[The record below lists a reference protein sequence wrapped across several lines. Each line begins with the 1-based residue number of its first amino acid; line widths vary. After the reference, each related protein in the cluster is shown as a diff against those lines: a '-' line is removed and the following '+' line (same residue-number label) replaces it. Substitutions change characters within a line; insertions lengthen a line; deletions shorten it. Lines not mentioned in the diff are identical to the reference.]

1 MSFLG
6 DLGSAIA
13 SQFNLGENTTT
24 SLDAVIDGQQVK
36 YGSLGDFAS
45 QFDQSAQRSYVE
57 EGYLRRDPFNTDP
70 KQFEVL
76 WQEPNATVLLKKRQ
90 YSSVAENFRPDFMD
104 ADEKLYYKAMNV
116 LFQNKCNQIAALE
129 QLSKIAQI
137 TAAVGNISNQLVPW
151 IITLTDIAN
160 NGYASGNNLFG
171 SNTNPFTTQDGSS
184 FIKSVNR
191 LRTLYAYN
199 QPNQYTTWIAD
210 ATNLFQSTFGGGSGV
225 IEITNYTSLSTT
237 SSVDIKQPGSFNLSI
252 VDPYEAML
260 ITDYDIELALSDAT
274 NLFYNNKTFQLGVSS
289 SQQVI
294 QDQQSQLNAI
304 RSARNASPITF
315 KVDPDTLLGKR
326 VTAIIDRLGLE
337 IVFTYNPLG
346 SLSLGGND
354 GVDVDP
360 RFLRGSTVPNPDG
373 SGGIGSLA
381 GYDGLDQNSQ
391 SNIPGTNVRALV
403 GNSELKAFQTI
414 IATIYNQ
421 ISLISNSRN
430 ALFDNNDSY
439 NYARRKL
446 RFNFSGKLIIQ
457 PMDVVHIYL
466 SSKSQ
471 YDNKVLSGLTQMFS
485 GAGILQN
492 ISNTITSITNAAD
505 TLFNPSANI
514 SVAAEK
520 AIYVGPDFPNFL
532 WALVRT
538 QFVTEQEGT
547 HVFSGVV
554 ESAVDNWNGGRFSI
568 DVSGKDN
575 TYYFDQGKI
584 NFKPGADNFNGL
596 IFDPLTPFQTSYDSV
611 TVNNLP
617 TSGTPTLLYE
627 NQYLLSTSGQGSLVK
642 YKQGALTGQKATQG
656 NYVQDQGL
664 DPTTGLV
671 TKTLYLPNGLCYKWK
686 QGIGVFVRAGNMT
699 QISDPNLVGPPTVK
713 QEPFAGLDVM
723 NVLSLLITGIP
734 YNYATYF
741 KATGSRLGFNG
752 DPQSKQSP
760 VRSYLDSLSYGL
772 ARNNAL
778 WGNFIP
784 YKSLVMDDLSI
795 AKIAQAQASANASNP
810 DIELQIK
817 KLLDLQNMATTLGAV
832 QTLVTNVPGFSDPT
846 QSAQVAQVQ
855 AQISN
860 LQTNVNNAMTDIQ
873 SNVQSFYSQTDT
885 SASYDLNYM
894 TDGGTDPSDT
904 LSRRLLRQQT
914 NYLTR
919 RMSYDVRA
927 NQDKNLMIVDDYY
940 DSDYDVAAFNNAL
953 GGLKL
958 YSNEFTSVREK
969 ITNVADL
976 LNLEVFADSQ
986 GHIRVRPPQYNKVPS
1001 SIFYRMIYLKQ
1012 SRGVQVFPKFLDQ
1025 IFTSQ
1030 LSTLQQHIE
1039 VIEDQIRLDCAL
1051 LGQYPSL
1058 DTDGDGTAHD
1068 FLTSQQVTGGMSSVF
1083 NFLSDPSSGT
1093 VTDYNTLIAQANQE
1107 QFTGSVDQGLANF
1120 DSIQAAGTSTKSIFT
1135 VSSRY
1140 AVIIQSIQA
1149 QNQAS
1154 GGQNVSFALG
1164 TSVFQTSQVQQLMT
1178 RIFLKSG
1185 QRIVSKSFI
1194 TPVTPNQPA
1203 GIDTGQTIDIF
1214 KVTQELSERMQDWQK
1229 SVKLFY
1235 HAIKNAAEFQ
1245 SLGDDTSL
1253 SNALQTPGLFHNSY
1267 IPEVYQHMIED
1278 ESYDDYGPG
1287 SGSRYIIKRRQIR
1300 SITLSENSPPWT
1312 SVEVQGTFPNSL
1324 FAENLG
1330 NQATQLQAFPGGG
1343 NSIVSAVAMD
1353 YDMWRNYGFRSG
1365 AVIKVPFLG
1374 DPQTQVAPYA
1384 AMVLTRN
1391 RSNIL
1396 RGTITISGNE
1406 YMQPGEVIYLED
1418 RNLLFYVNSVRHSLQ
1433 LGSGFT
1439 TTLELTYGHSVGEY
1453 IPTYLDTIGKILY
1466 RNAEIAS
1473 YSVHRQDSSLPE
1485 RSIGVIQVNGRQP
1498 TASVLSTSDNSPVSD
1513 YTASNMAVINNILYT
1528 TAFQVN
1534 NNGIP
1539 GNNVQA
1545 SVELRI
1551 YFDNSNSVSSTL
1563 QQQANAV
1570 MAELTGGSQGIQ
1582 TSISLNQPVQN
1593 PTLPSQSVSVV
1604 LVNMDDQTD
1613 PRSPSQ
1619 KAVDAARNQMANVST
1634 NAGNP
1639 SPSNPIGNDD
1649 GTSTAGLA
1657 SNNNALRTAL
1667 YSYIIDCWIA
1677 FKQVPD
1683 TVASKST
1690 ADPGY

>member
-6 DLGSAIA
+6 ALGDAIS
-13 SQFNLGENTTT
+13 SQFNLGENTTNT
-24 SLDAVIDGQQVK
+24 LDAVVDGQQVK

-90 YSSVAENFRPDFMD
+90 YSSIAENFRPDFMD
-104 ADEKLYYKAMNV
+104 ADEKLYFKAMNV
-116 LFQNKCNQIAALE
+116 LFQNKCNQISALE
-129 QLSKIAQI
+129 QLGKIAQI

-160 NGYASGNNLFG
+160 NGYASGGNLFG

-199 QPNQYTTWIAD
+199 QTNPYTTWIAD

-225 IEITNYTSLSTT
+225 IEITNYTNLTT
-237 SSVDIKQPGSFNLSI
+237 NTSVDIKQMGSFNLSI

-274 NLFYNNKTFQLGVSS
+274 NAFYNNKTFQLGVTSS
-289 SQQVI
+289 EQVI
-294 QDQQSQLNAI
+294 QDQQSQLNSI

-346 SLSLGGND
+346 SLSLGGNN

-360 RFLRGSTVPNPDG
+360 RFLRGSSVPNPDG
-373 SGGIGSLA
+373 SGGVGALA

-391 SNIPGTNVRALV
+391 TNIPGTNVRALV
-403 GNSELKAFQTI
+403 GNSELRAFQTI

-421 ISLISNSRN
+421 ISLISNSRQSLIN
-430 ALFDNNDSY
+430 DNDSY

-457 PMDVVHIYL
+457 PMDVVHIYIN
-466 SSKSQ
+466 SKSQ

-485 GAGILQN
+485 GNGILQN
-492 ISNTITSITNAAD
+492 ISNTITDIKNATD

-520 AIYVGPDFPNFL
+520 SLYVGADFPNFL

-547 HVFSGVV
+547 HVFAGVV
-554 ESAVDNWNGGRFSI
+554 ESAVDNWSGGKFNI
-568 DVSGKDN
+568 EVSGKDN

-617 TSGTPTLLYE
+617 PSGTPTLLVE
-627 NQYLLSTSGQGSLVK
+627 NQYLLSTTGQGSLVK
-642 YKQGALTGQKATQG
+642 YKQGALTGQKATTG
-656 NYVQDQGL
+656 NYVQDQGM

-686 QGIGVFVRAGNMT
+686 QGIGVFIRAGNMT
-699 QISDPNLVGPPTVK
+699 QVSDPNLVGPPTVK

-741 KATGSRLGFNG
+741 KATGSRLAFSGN
-752 DPQSKQSP
+752 PQSKQSP
-760 VRSYLDSLSYGL
+760 ARSYLDSLSYGL
-772 ARNNAL
+772 ARNDAL

-784 YKSLVMDDLSI
+784 YKSLILDDMTV
-795 AKIAQAQASANASNP
+795 AKMAQAQASATAS
-810 DIELQIK
+810 DSVI
-817 KLLDLQNMATTLGAV
+817 DLQLKQLVNLQNQATTLSAV

-860 LQTNVNNAMTDIQ
+860 LQTNVNNTMTDIQ
-873 SNVQSFYSQTDT
+873 NKVQAFYSQTNT
-885 SASYDLNYM
+885 NASYDLNSL
-894 TDGGTDPSDT
+894 TDGGNDPSST
-904 LSRRLLRQQT
+904 QNRRLLRQQT

-1001 SIFYRMIYLKQ
+1001 SIFYRMIFLKQ
-1012 SRGVQVFPKFLDQ
+1012 QKNVQVFPKFLDQ
-1025 IFTSQ
+1025 IFTNQ
-1030 LSTLQQHIE
+1030 LATLQQHIE
-1039 VIEDQIRLDCAL
+1039 IVEDQIRLDCAL

-1058 DTDGDGTAHD
+1058 DSTGDSTAQT

-1083 NFLSDPSSGT
+1083 NFLSDPPSGSI
-1093 VTDYNTLIAQANQE
+1093 TDYNTLIQEANQE
-1107 QFTGSVDQGLANF
+1107 AFIGSTDQGLANY
-1120 DSIQAAGTSTKSIFT
+1120 DQIAAAGKSTKSIFT
-1135 VSSRY
+1135 ASSRY
-1140 AVIIQSIQA
+1140 AVLIQAIQS
-1149 QNQAS
+1149 QNQSS
-1154 GGQNVSFALG
+1154 GGQNVAFALG
-1164 TSVFQTSQVQQLMT
+1164 TSFFQTSQVQQLLS

-1185 QRIVSKSFI
+1185 QRIVSKSYI
-1194 TPVTPNQPA
+1194 TQVTPDQPA

-1214 KVTQELSERMQDWQK
+1214 KVTQELTEKMQDWQK

-1235 HAIKNAAEFQ
+1235 HAIKNAAEFK
-1245 SLGDDTSL
+1245 SLGDDTTQ
-1253 SNALQTPGLFHNSY
+1253 SNALQTPGLFHNQY

-1300 SITLSENSPPWT
+1300 NISISENAPPWT

-1324 FAENLG
+1324 LAENLG
-1330 NQATQLQAFPGGG
+1330 NQATALQAFPGGG
-1343 NSIVSAVAMD
+1343 NAIVSAVAMD

-1374 DPQTQVAPYA
+1374 DPQTQCAPYA

-1396 RGTITISGNE
+1396 RGSITISGNE

-1418 RNLLFYVNSVRHSLQ
+1418 RNLLFYINSVRHNLQ
-1433 LGSGFT
+1433 QGAGYT

-1453 IPTYLDTIGKILY
+1453 IPTYMDTIGKILY
-1466 RNAEIAS
+1466 KNAEIAS
-1473 YSVHRQDSSLPE
+1473 YAVHRQHTSLPE
-1485 RSIGVIQVNGRQP
+1485 KSIGVIQLNGQQP
-1498 TASVLSTSDNSPVSD
+1498 TASVISSSSDTSSVNN
-1513 YTASNMAVINNILYT
+1513 YNASNTAVLNNILYT
-1528 TAFQVN
+1528 AAFQIN
-1534 NNGIP
+1534 NNGLP

-1551 YFDNSNSVSSTL
+1551 YYDNSNGLNSTL
-1563 QQQANAV
+1563 QQQAGLV
-1570 MAELTGGSQGIQ
+1570 MSELLGPSQGIA
-1582 TSISLNQPVQN
+1582 TSATLNQPVQN
-1593 PTLPSQSVSVV
+1593 PALPPGSVTVV
-1604 LVNMDDQTD
+1604 PVNIDDDTD

-1619 KAVDAARNQMANVST
+1619 QAIDAARNQMANVST
-1634 NAGNP
+1634 NTG
-1639 SPSNPIGNDD
+1639 SIGPSNPTGNDD
-1649 GTSTAGLA
+1649 GTSTATLSA
-1657 SNNNALRTAL
+1657 NNNALRTAL

-1683 TVASKST
+1683 TVANKT
-1690 ADPGY
+1690 TM